1 MLLLLV
7 VVGVVCNIKYTTT
20 GNKQLVLSSTAI
32 SCINVYTAGGGV
44 LVVVGG
50 DDGVVDVVGGGGVVV
65 GGVGVGSNINA
76 RTEVINMTHA
86 LLLVV
91 LVLVLFF
98 LLLVFLVV

>member
-1 MLLLLV
+1 MLLLLLLLVLVVVVV
-7 VVGVVCNIKYTTT
+7 VVGVVCNSKYTTT

-44 LVVVGG
+44 GVGVDG
-50 DDGVVDVVGGGGVVV
+50 VDDGGVGGVV
-65 GGVGVGSNINA
+65 VGSNINA

-86 LLLVV
+86 LLVLV

-98 LLLVFLVV
+98 LLLFFLVV